1 MNADKIRPL
10 RGRQAKRK
18 VFSKGRASQ
27 SMSIG
32 RQCLDGFLLLSF
44 GAGAFIFL
52 SWLPQKLDAMV
63 VVSEAIADLIRGLS
77 QLLEAV
83 LGLTAVILIALLLVL
98 AIVAIVA
105 GTNRLFKG
113 CNRLMRKAANQQIRT
128 NRSRSRIRR

>member
-1 MNADKIRPL
+1 
-10 RGRQAKRK
+10 
-18 VFSKGRASQ
+18 
-27 SMSIG
+27 MSIG

-77 QLLEAV
+77 QLLEAA

-105 GTNRLFKG
+105 GTNRLFRG